1 MIDNAK
7 YYYIITYGCQMNVH
21 DSEKLAGMLEKM
33 GYHPAER
40 IEEADIILIN
50 TCIIRENAELKV
62 FGKVGSL
69 KQLKKKNPDLI
80 IGVGGCMM
88 QSEEAVQ
95 QLYEK
100 YPQVDLIFGTH
111 NIHHV
116 PELINRIKE
125 ERGRVVEVWDKEEG
139 LIPDLPSRREDK
151 YKAWVSIIQGCNNFC
166 AYCIVPY
173 TRGRERS
180 RPPEDIVTEVE
191 RLVEKGVKEIT
202 LLGQNVNSYGK
213 DLEEKVDFADLLVR
227 LDEIEGLARI
237 RYMTSHPRDFSQKL
251 INTIKDGK
259 SICEHF
265 HLPIQSGSNRILKKM
280 NRGYTREGYLNLIK
294 RIKEAI
300 PDASITTD
308 FIVGFPGE
316 TEEDFAET
324 MDIVKRVRFDMAFTF
339 IYSPRTGTPA
349 AKMPEQIPEDRKK
362 ERLERL
368 MELQNRISLENNQ
381 KLIGEV
387 LEVLVDGESKN
398 NPEMYSGRDRKNK
411 LVIFSKKEGIKGE
424 IVPVK
429 INKAQSFTLFGE
441 VIDLSVTRKTLSTIE
456 GR

>member
-251 INTIKDGK
+251 IDTIKDGK

-280 NRGYTREGYLNLIK
+280 NRGYTREDYLDLIK

-324 MDIVKRVRFDMAFTF
+324 IDIVKRVRFDMAFTF

-381 KLIGEV
+381 KLVGEV